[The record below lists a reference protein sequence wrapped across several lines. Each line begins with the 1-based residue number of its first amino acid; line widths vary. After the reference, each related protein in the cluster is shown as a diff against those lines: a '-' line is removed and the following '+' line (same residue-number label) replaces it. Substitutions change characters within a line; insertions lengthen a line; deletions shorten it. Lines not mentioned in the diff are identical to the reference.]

1 MNKWWIVIWNCIF
14 NDCTFSLFRHQ
25 NANLR
30 PLMVC
35 VHRSPTIQLQYFPL
49 SSRYQV
55 FKFNVFFR
63 KSNYENNLIYI
74 TDKIYRVKPLN
85 LMDVIKYF
93 ATNKQ
98 ARFQFTIVLIYSKNI
113 LGVYVCAPFE
123 NCFTH
128 IETSLALDKMSQTL
142 TNAWPAKSY
151 LWGICKRLLRYGS
164 PL

>member
-1 MNKWWIVIWNCIF
+1 
-14 NDCTFSLFRHQ
+14 
-25 NANLR
+25 
-30 PLMVC
+30 
-35 VHRSPTIQLQYFPL
+35 
-49 SSRYQV
+49 
-55 FKFNVFFR
+55 
-63 KSNYENNLIYI
+63 
-74 TDKIYRVKPLN
+74 
-85 LMDVIKYF
+85 MDVIKYF

-151 LWGICKRLLRYGS
+151 L
-164 PL
+164 